1 MALIKCKECGN
12 EVSSEAKKCPNCG
25 FPLKSKKKSGC
36 LTLIVAIIL
45 IIFFIG
51 LYEKTIGPK
60 SIFNEKNSEL
70 TEREIPKE
78 AIEAAQRRS
87 KKRKPIITES
97 QVKTDKPR
105 TSHKVLGCYTEK
117 DARSIYLALETADAS
132 FAKEQLLNESCL
144 WIEKGTPHNVLEVK
158 DITSKVEFWVDG
170 KTYIILYV
178 VLQEDLIKE
187 SN

>member
-36 LTLIVAIIL
+36 LTLIIAIVL
-45 IIFFIG
+45 IIGFIG
-51 LYEKTIGPK
+51 LYEKTIGHK
-60 SIFNEKNSEL
+60 SIFNEKNSDL

-78 AIEAAQRRS
+78 AIEASQKRS
-87 KKRKPIITES
+87 KERKPIKIES
-97 QVKTDKPR
+97 KVKIDKPGI
-105 TSHKVLGCYTEK
+105 SHKVLGCYTEK

-158 DITSKVEFWVDG
+158 DTTSKVEFWLNG
-170 KTYIILYV
+170 ETYIILHV
-178 VLQEDLIKE
+178 VLQKDLVKE